1 MNKVIDPQIKK
12 SKKVSQS
19 FAAGAFI
26 MAVGML
32 IVKLAGAAFKVP
44 LAYILGGVGTGYFN
58 NAYSLYNPIY
68 ALATAGLPIAISRM
82 VAGDMTRKRYK
93 DVRMIHKISVPLFFA
108 LGLIGCALMIGG
120 SFLYVKFT
128 NSPGSLYS
136 MFMLAPTVFF
146 SCLIS
151 IYKGYFEGLRNM
163 IPTAVSEIVEAI
175 SKVFFGL
182 GLAWLAGEYGMSE
195 YYANGTVYGDVC
207 ENAVAARNAT
217 LPFASAGAVLGIT
230 LGSIMGFLYIFIKY
244 KIAGDGITK
253 EELENS
259 EDSRSTKALI
269 RMLLDIAV
277 PIALG
282 AIIMNLAG
290 AIDAMLVQRRLY
302 DIMQNVPQRLL
313 NDYNGLIPEQ
323 VVKEGKTHIF
333 LAGCFGYMNTV
344 TMLLYTITQGLGIS
358 ALPNVTSAWVEGIKK
373 KIKKSIETTLK
384 LTSLIAFP
392 AGLGLSVLS
401 FPIMDLIYNTLGK
414 NKQLGEICVS
424 AQIMSI
430 YAIGII
436 FVAISTPLCSML
448 QAIGRADIPL
458 KILTV
463 GMVIKVALN
472 YILVGIPEI
481 NIQGAGIGTLVC
493 YLFVCAYGL
502 FSLSKN
508 TDIRFNFVDIFLR
521 PLICALICAA
531 AAYASQG
538 LLSHILNYKLATI
551 FAILI
556 AVIVYGISLL
566 LTGAV
571 TKDDFTAV
579 PKLKKISNILEKY
592 KLIK

>member
-1 MNKVIDPQIKK
+1 
-12 SKKVSQS
+12 
-19 FAAGAFI
+19 
-26 MAVGML
+26 
-32 IVKLAGAAFKVP
+32 
-44 LAYILGGVGTGYFN
+44 
-58 NAYSLYNPIY
+58 
-68 ALATAGLPIAISRM
+68 
-82 VAGDMTRKRYK
+82 
-93 DVRMIHKISVPLFFA
+93 
-108 LGLIGCALMIGG
+108 
-120 SFLYVKFT
+120 
-128 NSPGSLYS
+128 
-136 MFMLAPTVFF
+136 
-146 SCLIS
+146 
-151 IYKGYFEGLRNM
+151 
-163 IPTAVSEIVEAI
+163 
-175 SKVFFGL
+175 
-182 GLAWLAGEYGMSE
+182 
-195 YYANGTVYGDVC
+195 
-207 ENAVAARNAT
+207 
-217 LPFASAGAVLGIT
+217 
-230 LGSIMGFLYIFIKY
+230 MGFLYIFIKY

-259 EDSRSTKALI
+259 EEPRSTKSLI
-269 RMLLDIAV
+269 KMLLDIAV

-302 DIMQNVPQRLL
+302 DIMQRVPERLL

-436 FVAISTPLCSML
+436 LVAISTPLCSML
-448 QAIGRADIPL
+448 QAIGRADVPL
-458 KILTV
+458 KILTI
-463 GMVIKVALN
+463 GMVLKVALN
-472 YILVGIPEI
+472 YILVGVPEI
-481 NIQGAGIGTLVC
+481 NIQGAGIGTLIC
-493 YLFVCAYGL
+493 YLFVCVYGL

-508 TDIRFNFVDIFLR
+508 THIKFDFINIFLR
-521 PLICALICAA
+521 PLICSFICAA
-531 AAYASQG
+531 AAYASHG
-538 LLSHILNYKLATI
+538 LLSHVINYKLATMIAIIIAI
-551 FAILI
+551 F
-556 AVIVYGISLL
+556 VYGVALL
-566 LTGAV
+566 LTGSI
-571 TKDDFTAV
+571 TKEDFSTV
-579 PKLKKISNILEKY
+579 PKLKKVSDILEKY